1 MTHKQYVGFG
11 LTVLFLS
18 GALSIAQQRYP
29 QTDIAHSR
37 LIISFNS
44 PGNGIDY
51 KAKKEIDGFISSY
64 EKERGVPLAKEE
76 IHWGKEGELD
86 YCFKLSELA
95 KEDQEDFVSR
105 IKSLVRKSKRIGI
118 VENAP
123 CRNKGPR

>member
-64 EKERGVPLAKEE
+64 EKEQGVPLAKEE

-105 IKSLVRKSKRIGI
+105 IKSLVRKSKRTGI